1 MCEMLLSYDDAGIN
15 HVMRLPASDNRLA
28 VYGPTGCGKTVLCE
42 TLLPLYDNVVK
53 LDFKHHLVAHKGDL
67 VVDNLTK
74 LRKAMEKQDNEPRTQ
89 IIYRVPRESLLKENS
104 ASLDAVPALAMERG
118 HTLLYYDDVVYVAG
132 ATDYQQ
138 RAPNFFYALT
148 VGRGKG
154 VGVWC
159 VSQRPALIPISVHT
173 ESDLRITFYL
183 RRDADR
189 KRVEEAFGSDEIPWE
204 TMKVNKYSFVMGNDL
219 AMTAPQKITPNY
231 ENARS
236 DKIEVG

>member
-1 MCEMLLSYDDAGIN
+1 MK
-15 HVMRLPASDNRLA
+15 LPASDNRVA
-28 VYGPTGCGKTVLCE
+28 IYGPTGCGKTVLCE

-53 LDFKHHLVAHKGDL
+53 LDFKHHLEAHKDDL

-74 LRKAMEKQDNEPRTQ
+74 LRKAMEKQDNDPRRQ
-89 IIYRVPRESLLKENS
+89 IIYRVPRESLLKENC

-138 RAPNFFYALT
+138 RAPNFFFALT

-154 VGVWC
+154 VGVWA

-173 ESDLRITFYL
+173 ESDIRITFYL

-189 KRVEEAFGSDEIPWE
+189 KRVEEAFGSDQIPWE

-219 AMTAPQKITPNY
+219 TMTSPQRINPKKPFAKEET
-231 ENARS
+231 
-236 DKIEVG
+236 